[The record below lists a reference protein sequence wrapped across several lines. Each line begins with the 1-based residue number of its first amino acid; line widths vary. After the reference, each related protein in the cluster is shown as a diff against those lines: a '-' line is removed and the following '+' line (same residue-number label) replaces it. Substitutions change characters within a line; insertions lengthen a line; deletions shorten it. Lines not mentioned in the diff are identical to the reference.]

1 MEEKFIEGGYISGD
15 YFYKDGSMISEGY
28 FISKQDLE
36 KYMKEYPKILK
47 NLEHEGNFKIDKDFK
62 LIL

>member
-1 MEEKFIEGGYISGD
+1 MEEKFTEGGYISGD
-15 YFYKDGSMISEGY
+15 NFYENIFTMLKGY

-36 KYMKEYPKILK
+36 KYIKEYPKILK
-47 NLEHEGNFKIDKDFK
+47 NLEYEGNFKIDKDFK